1 MRGVLLCH
9 ACALGLFQQPGSGI
23 EGGLVLAARKSR
35 GILLCSLALRDR
47 CA

>member
-9 ACALGLFQQPGSGI
+9 ACALGLVQHPGSGI
-23 EGGLVLAARKSR
+23 EEGLVLAARKSR